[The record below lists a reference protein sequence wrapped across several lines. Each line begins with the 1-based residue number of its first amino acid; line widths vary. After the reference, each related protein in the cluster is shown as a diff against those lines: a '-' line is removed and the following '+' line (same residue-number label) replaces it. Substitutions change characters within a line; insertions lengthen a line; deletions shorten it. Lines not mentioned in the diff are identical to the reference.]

1 MTGGQIRAHPHFS
14 IAVRTSVGGRV
25 GGDWCRWPGGFWR
38 DGKKLAREGESGR
51 AMRVGQISKLP
62 DANET
67 SRQNVLGETAEELTR
82 RKGHLPL
89 LVAMSV
95 VLPAEGHALGIEG
108 QQAVITDR
116 NTMRIPP
123 EIAKHLGGSAKCLF
137 RVYHPILLEECIDKS
152 DKTLWILQFGDRS
165 WKDEFSLLV
174 RHAQPDDEFG
184 TKDGTEHVHGQEEG
198 VFRVDPTFMVRGEA
212 AGWNQAVDMR
222 MEEQVLPPGVQD
234 ADESDLRAESF
245 GLSRDLEH
253 GRGTGSK

>member
-1 MTGGQIRAHPHFS
+1 
-14 IAVRTSVGGRV
+14 
-25 GGDWCRWPGGFWR
+25 
-38 DGKKLAREGESGR
+38 
-51 AMRVGQISKLP
+51 MRVGQISKLP

-108 QQAVITDR
+108 QQAVINDR

-174 RHAQPDDEFG
+174 LENQKRQNALDSP
-184 TKDGTEHVHGQEEG
+184 
-198 VFRVDPTFMVRGEA
+198 VRRSILE
-212 AGWNQAVDMR
+212 R
-222 MEEQVLPPGVQD
+222 RVLP
-234 ADESDLRAESF
+234 A
-245 GLSRDLEH
+245 
-253 GRGTGSK
+253 GTPCAARRRIWHERRN